1 MLLAPQRPPGCR
13 VSLLYSEKFL
23 LLPAV
28 GARVGALDVAVA
40 PEPVS
45 LTGEDLP
52 EIVNAVR
59 LGGAPTGLA
68 SPRTWGDVTPVTDQE
83 VSTKGPQGG
92 TAIPQPRPGR
102 SRPRTSKT
110 DPGQTESEQIEPG
123 VEFGV
128 G

>member
-13 VSLLYSEKFL
+13 VSRLYSEKFL

-28 GARVGALDVAVA
+28 GARVGALDVAAV
-40 PEPVS
+40 PEPVL

-52 EIVNAVR
+52 EIVNAVG
-59 LGGAPTGLA
+59 LGGAPAGLA
-68 SPRTWGDVTPVTDQE
+68 SPSPWGGVTPVTDQE
-83 VSTKGPQGG
+83 VSLEGPQGG

-102 SRPRTSKT
+102 SSPRTSKM
-110 DPGQTESEQIEPG
+110 DPGQTESEQIELE